1 MIYNTIQCVFCFIE
15 KLIPRILLAIAS
27 KITYNMGERMVICV
41 ANTTAVYARIDT
53 GLKNDA
59 ERILPQLGI
68 SPSSAI
74 QMLYSQIILCK
85 GMPFDLRLPESKP
98 VAAGSLSRN
107 EIDAELMKGIASL
120 NNNKGLTVAEVDVEL
135 KKEFGI

>member
-27 KITYNMGERMVICV
+27 KIAYNMGERMVICM

-59 ERILPQLGI
+59 ERILSQLGI

-85 GMPFDLRLPESKP
+85 GMPFDLRLPESK
-98 VAAGSLSRN
+98 
-107 EIDAELMKGIASL
+107 
-120 NNNKGLTVAEVDVEL
+120 
-135 KKEFGI
+135 KEFEI

>member
-1 MIYNTIQCVFCFIE
+1 M
-15 KLIPRILLAIAS
+15 
-27 KITYNMGERMVICV
+27 

-59 ERILPQLGI
+59 ENILAQLGI

-74 QMLYSQIILCK
+74 QMLYRQIILCK

-98 VAAGSLSRN
+98 IAVGSLSRS
-107 EIDAELMKGIASL
+107 EFDMELMKGITSL
-120 NNNKGLTVAEVDVEL
+120 NNDRGYTVEEVDTEL